1 MVVTLTAGPIGLR
14 PGTERAS
21 PRGGRLAACR
31 GEVKR
36 GSRRSCPG
44 EAGRVANALVANLRH
59 DEAELLHELSQNLGL
74 YSHLLSRVLP
84 REVVVDLEQPS
95 RPAAEVGA

>member
-1 MVVTLTAGPIGLR
+1 
-14 PGTERAS
+14 
-21 PRGGRLAACR
+21 
-31 GEVKR
+31 
-36 GSRRSCPG
+36 
-44 EAGRVANALVANLRH
+44 VANALVANLRH